1 MTVPPINLLL
11 GVGLLLTIPL
21 TATAQEQEQ
30 EREREQEQEQETLD
44 QRYQETID
52 TVIARLQLPDS
63 VGQQFRMS
71 VAQYLAETERIF
83 AEHEGK
89 VDRTSMEAIAKEM
102 DEARKG
108 LDRQLETFLSKEQVA
123 QVRTIMDDLRRQ
135 ATEMDSDSGP

>member
-1 MTVPPINLLL
+1 MTVSPINLLL
-11 GVGLLLTIPL
+11 GVGLLLSAPL
-21 TATAQEQEQ
+21 TATAQEH
-30 EREREQEQEQETLD
+30 ETLE

-52 TVIARLQLPDS
+52 TVIARLQLTDS
-63 VGQQFRMS
+63 VGQQFRVS
-71 VAQYLAETERIF
+71 VAQYLAETEKIF
-83 AEHEGK
+83 AEHAGK

-123 QVRTIMDDLRRQ
+123 QVRTIMDELRRQ

>member
-1 MTVPPINLLL
+1 MTVPPVNLLL
-11 GVGLLLTIPL
+11 GVGLLLTAPL
-21 TATAQEQEQ
+21 TATAQEH
-30 EREREQEQEQETLD
+30 ETLE

-52 TVIARLQLPDS
+52 TVIARLQLTDS
-63 VGQQFRMS
+63 VGQQFRVS
-71 VAQYLAETERIF
+71 VAQYLAETEKIF

-135 ATEMDSDSGP
+135 ATEMDSDSGS

>member
-1 MTVPPINLLL
+1 MTVPPITLLL
-11 GVGLLLTIPL
+11 GVGLLLTAPL
-21 TATAQEQEQ
+21 TATAQEH
-30 EREREQEQEQETLD
+30 ETLE

-52 TVIARLQLPDS
+52 TVIARLQLTDS
-63 VGQQFRMS
+63 AGQQFRVS
-71 VAQYLAETERIF
+71 VAQYLAETEKIF

-123 QVRTIMDDLRRQ
+123 EVRAIMDDLRRQ

>member
-1 MTVPPINLLL
+1 MTVQPINLLL
-11 GVGLLLTIPL
+11 GVGLLLSAPL
-21 TATAQEQEQ
+21 AATAQEQEQ
-30 EREREQEQEQETLD
+30 EQETLE

-52 TVIARLQLPDS
+52 TVIARLQLTDS
-63 VGQQFRMS
+63 VGQQFRVS
-71 VAQYLAETERIF
+71 VAQYLAETEKIF

-108 LDRQLETFLSKEQVA
+108 LDRQLETFLSQEQVA

>member
-11 GVGLLLTIPL
+11 GVGLLLTAPL
-21 TATAQEQEQ
+21 TATAQEH
-30 EREREQEQEQETLD
+30 ETLE

-52 TVIARLQLPDS
+52 TVIARLQLVDS
-63 VGQQFRMS
+63 VGQQFPVS
-71 VAQYLAETERIF
+71 VAQYLAETEKIF

>member
-11 GVGLLLTIPL
+11 GVGLLLTAPL
-21 TATAQEQEQ
+21 TAAAQEH
-30 EREREQEQEQETLD
+30 ETLE

-52 TVIARLQLPDS
+52 TVIARLQLTDS
-63 VGQQFRMS
+63 VGQRFRVS
-71 VAQYLAETERIF
+71 VAQYLAETEKIF

>member
-11 GVGLLLTIPL
+11 GVGLLLTAPL
-21 TATAQEQEQ
+21 TATAQEH
-30 EREREQEQEQETLD
+30 ETLE

-52 TVIARLQLPDS
+52 TVIARLQLTDS
-63 VGQQFRMS
+63 VGQQFRVS
-71 VAQYLAETERIF
+71 VAQYLAETEKIF

-89 VDRTSMEAIAKEM
+89 VDRTSMEAIAKEV

-135 ATEMDSDSGP
+135 ATEMDSDSGS